1 MSTNPAGADTREP
14 DRVLLRAILADIQA
28 GINER
33 NLDKILGHLH
43 DDAVVTYQNAEVSRG
58 KAEVSAH
65 FNQHF
70 MGGNPIIKRFTI
82 SGEIAAPAVF
92 MDDVAVAHGRCHD
105 EMELTSGRK
114 FALDGKWSATIL
126 KRQDK
131 WRVACLHFS
140 TNVLD
145 NSVVSGIKRFAW
157 VCAAGAFVLGGLLGA
172 LLAGAKIVW

>member
-1 MSTNPAGADTREP
+1 MSTSPTSTDPREP
-14 DRVLLRAILADIQA
+14 DRVLLRAMLADIQS

-33 NLDKILGHLH
+33 NLEKILQHLI

-65 FNQHF
+65 FNLHF
-70 MGGNPIIKRFTI
+70 MGSNPIIRRFTI
-82 SGEIAAPAVF
+82 RGEIAAPAVF
-92 MDDVAVAHGRCHD
+92 SDDVAVAHGTCHD

-114 FALDGKWSATIL
+114 FELDGKWSATIL
-126 KRQDK
+126 NRQGK

-145 NSVVSGIKRFAW
+145 NSVVNGVKKLAW
-157 VCAAGAFVLGGLLGA
+157 MGAAGGFVLGGLLA
-172 LLAGAKIVW
+172 FLLARSH